1 LTDILLVGRSREAL
15 VFARDV
21 GCTPAAMV
29 DPRHPARQ
37 WLDLPAFQRDEDA
50 IGAVRFRRVILAI
63 DAPAA
68 RARAFDLY
76 AKAGLEFVD
85 LCASRPGDGTVHG
98 RSLFLQRLANLS
110 VDCRIGDGVRI
121 NVGANVMHDVSLD
134 DFVTVAPNA
143 VLLAR
148 VRVGRYSYVGA
159 GAVILPGVSVGKDCM
174 VGAGAVVT
182 HNIADGQTV
191 KGAPAR

>member
-110 VDCRIGDGVRI
+110 VDFRLGDG
-121 NVGANVMHDVSLD
+121 VMHDVSLD